1 MATYVSL
8 VNNAIDESGADL
20 ALYAEDGSDFTTNTE
35 PMLNRFKTWVARAWK
50 TVQQVAFDWE
60 FLNNQALVTL
70 QPGLMFYTETDI
82 ATAVPPATID
92 IFGTDDALLYNDV
105 AIGTSYKDL
114 TFTQYSDV
122 VGRDFGYL
130 DLDASGSAPAS
141 EYSFKA
147 GGDYFHPLGVMY
159 EYTVGAMTP
168 APTFFAD
175 GIEVG
180 DFVYIGISSLATYN
194 GVMLPKYLEP
204 VSAQITSMNPNT
216 NDAARGTSGFT
227 FRSNSVDFHGI
238 MAAGSAVGY
247 VYKNTNTWTGF
258 TVGEVYNDA
267 GTPTGYSAQFGSL
280 PSPSIPTITFIPN
293 TAYLHSWKSF
303 LFSEESSSNDYV
315 HEVSEIDNNS
325 FHIIDHEADSPS
337 TTRPLTFVPWHIFSV
352 QYDSLTTPPSTPIY
366 ITEDNTGR
374 WRLYPHPDR
383 PVTLKFSYSRT
394 PQNLVEWDDEPKGLP
409 ADFTD
414 LVMWLAV
421 RMYGEFDEQ
430 PSVARR
436 AERYYKDL
444 LQRLQIKYRPKFHI
458 KPKRLY

>member
-60 FLNNQALVTL
+60 FLNNQGLVTIN
-70 QPGLMFYTETDI
+70 PGIMFYNEGDI
-82 ATAVPPATID
+82 AGIVGTTLD
-92 IFGTDDALLYNDV
+92 FYGTDDVLLFDDV
-105 AIGTSYKDL
+105 PIGQVKDL
-114 TFTQYSDV
+114 TYTQYSDSV
-122 VGRDFGYL
+122 SKSFGYVNL
-130 DLDASGSAPAS
+130 TCSGDTPVDSSLA
-141 EYSFKA
+141 FKA
-147 GGDYFHPLGVMY
+147 GGDYFEIEDRVPIITVAGNILPQFEDANMY
-159 EYTVGAMTP
+159 VGDTLSILLLASNGTLIGMYNDTGTLLTLDP
-168 APTFFAD
+168 ATGTGRGADSYSFSTTNEAILAAVDADDFEMYLYNFEVTLPTGWVFTD
-175 GIEVG
+175 GIPVG
-180 DFVYIGISSLATYN
+180 MGAS
-194 GVMLPKYLEP
+194 
-204 VSAQITSMNPNT
+204 
-216 NDAARGTSGFT
+216 RG
-227 FRSNSVDFHGI
+227 SVDG
-238 MAAGSAVGY
+238 G
-247 VYKNTNTWTGF
+247 TNT
-258 TVGEVYNDA
+258 
-267 GTPTGYSAQFGSL
+267 
-280 PSPSIPTITFIPN
+280 ITYGP
-293 TAYLHSWKSF
+293 AKAVVHSWKSF
-303 LFSEESSSNDYV
+303 LFSEENSSNDYV

-325 FHIIDHEADSPS
+325 FHIIDHESDSPS
-337 TTRPLTFVPWHIFSV
+337 TTRPLTFIPWHLFAQ
-352 QYDSLTTPPSTPIY
+352 QYDNLTTPPSTPIY

-383 PVTLKFSYSRT
+383 PITLKFSYSRT
-394 PQNLVEWDDEPKGLP
+394 PQTLTLWNDVPKGLP
-409 ADFTD
+409 DDFVD

>member
-60 FLNNQALVTL
+60 FLNNQGIVTL
-70 QPGLMFYTETDI
+70 QPGLMFYTSVDI
-82 ATAVPPATID
+82 ATAPTVATLD
-92 IFGTDDALLYNDV
+92 VYGTDGALLFNDV
-105 AIGTSYKDL
+105 EVGSFVDL
-114 TFTQYSDV
+114 TYTQYSNTADSE
-122 VGRDFGYL
+122 FGYV
-130 DLDASGSAPAS
+130 DLDASAS
-141 EYSFKA
+141 DPVGGYNFKA
-147 GGDYFHPLGVMY
+147 GGDYFYISDPYAITLGPQLPYYFDNNIVAGSVLSVSVVLDPLG
-159 EYTVGAMTP
+159 TP
-168 APTFFAD
+168 SYYAYNNSATMVSFDPDVAD
-175 GIEVG
+175 LSKGSTSSVFSTKEPAIVNAINSG
-180 DFVYIGISSLATYN
+180 NCTISL
-194 GVMLPKYLEP
+194 
-204 VSAQITSMNPNT
+204 
-216 NDAARGTSGFT
+216 
-227 FRSNSVDFHGI
+227 
-238 MAAGSAVGY
+238 
-247 VYKNTNTWTGF
+247 YKNPIVDPTDPGASIFIASSEST
-258 TVGEVYNDA
+258 TVSVETTD
-267 GTPTGYSAQFGSL
+267 TK
-280 PSPSIPTITFIPN
+280 
-293 TAYLHSWKSF
+293 AYLHSWKSF
-303 LFSEESSSNDYV
+303 SFSEETSSDDYV
-315 HEVSEIDNNS
+315 NELSEVDNNS

-352 QYDSLTTPPSTPIY
+352 QYDNLTTPPSTPIY

>member
-20 ALYAEDGSDFTTNTE
+20 ALYAENGSDFTTNTE

-60 FLNNQALVTL
+60 FLNNQAIVTV
-70 QPGLMFYTETDI
+70 QPGLMFYSAHELDTGTLPS
-82 ATAVPPATID
+82 VID
-92 IFGTDDALLYNDV
+92 IYGVDNIVVKADV
-105 AIGTSYKDL
+105 NVLGYRDL
-114 TFTQYSDV
+114 TYTQYSDTDN
-122 VGRDFGYL
+122 GSFAYL
-130 DLDASGSAPAS
+130 DLAT
-141 EYSFKA
+141 YSPNSISDYKFKA
-147 GGDYFHPLGVMY
+147 GGDYFHIYTDVYTFTVAPPY
-159 EYTVGAMTP
+159 EAK
-168 APTFFAD
+168 FFEQH
-175 GIEVG
+175 ISQG
-180 DFVYIGISSLATYN
+180 DLVYVALISSQTYN
-194 GVMLPKYLEP
+194 GIPEASYFSPFPTKLDTLTPNSNDSSRGSTSFVFKTGDSTLFDM
-204 VSAQITSMNPNT
+204 AQSLN
-216 NDAARGTSGFT
+216 FT
-227 FRSNSVDFHGI
+227 L
-238 MAAGSAVGY
+238 Y
-247 VYKNTNTWTGF
+247 VYKDTSLWTDITQGQVFSGATEVDGF
-258 TVGEVYNDA
+258 AAAAYD
-267 GTPTGYSAQFGSL
+267 SAVSQVQD
-280 PSPSIPTITFIPN
+280 TFQSDK
-293 TAYLHSWKSF
+293 AYLHSWKSF
-303 LFSEESSSNDYV
+303 LFSEENDSNDYV
-315 HEVSEIDNNS
+315 GELSEIDNNS
-325 FHIIDHEADSPS
+325 FHLIDHEASSPS

-352 QYDSLTTPPSTPIY
+352 QYDNLTTPPSTPRY

>member
-70 QPGLMFYTETDI
+70 QPGLMFYSTDELFETALPHSVDI
-82 ATAVPPATID
+82 Y
-92 IFGTDDALLYNDV
+92 GTDDAIIYSDV
-105 AIGTSYKDL
+105 EIDTYKDL
-114 TFTQYSDV
+114 TYTQYSDSESYN
-122 VGRDFGYL
+122 FGYL
-130 DLDASGSAPAS
+130 DLTASGASPLPA
-141 EYSFKA
+141 YSFKA
-147 GGDYFHPLGVMY
+147 GGDYIKFQGARYSVDVSNATVSDTDIDVGETIYIAVTSSEPYLGVS
-159 EYTVGAMTP
+159 
-168 APTFFAD
+168 APH
-175 GIEVG
+175 
-180 DFVYIGISSLATYN
+180 YY
-194 GVMLPKYLEP
+194 EP
-204 VSAQITSMNPNT
+204 VPCVVVSATQAT
-216 NDAARGTSGFT
+216 NSFSFVTDSPHVFNILGAATG
-227 FRSNSVDFHGI
+227 HL
-238 MAAGSAVGY
+238 Y
-247 VYKNTNTWTGF
+247 VYRDISTWGGVPVGEVINEVLVATGYIADASINSPIIL
-258 TVGEVYNDA
+258 TVGEY
-267 GTPTGYSAQFGSL
+267 TEPRKS
-280 PSPSIPTITFIPN
+280 
-293 TAYLHSWKSF
+293 YLHSWKSF
-303 LFSEESSSNDYV
+303 LFSEENSSNDYV

-337 TTRPLTFVPWHIFSV
+337 TARPLTFVPWHIFSV

-444 LQRLQIKYRPKFHI
+444 LQRLQIKYRPKFRMQ
-458 KPKRLY
+458 PKRLY

>member
-60 FLNNQALVTL
+60 FLNNQAIVTL
-70 QPGLMFYTETDI
+70 QPGLMFYCDGDI
-82 ATAVPPATID
+82 LGTAGSTVD
-92 IFGTDDALLYNDV
+92 VYEDSGTLIVDDLEV
-105 AIGTSYKDL
+105 GRVKDL
-114 TFTQYSDV
+114 TYSQYSDSVDKSLGYVDINDSRLASLTFMAGSDYFELPGRLRQV
-122 VGRDFGYL
+122 VVSGNIIPQFDDANMFVGDILSFILL
-130 DLDASGSAPAS
+130 DETNALIGVFNDVGELTTLDPASGSSRGSTSYTFVTDNDQVATTIAS
-141 EYSFKA
+141 
-147 GGDYFHPLGVMY
+147 GNFHLYGYNFNVSL
-159 EYTVGAMTP
+159 
-168 APTFFAD
+168 PTGWVLAD
-175 GIEVG
+175 G
-180 DFVYIGISSLATYN
+180 L
-194 GVMLPKYLEP
+194 
-204 VSAQITSMNPNT
+204 
-216 NDAARGTSGFT
+216 
-227 FRSNSVDFHGI
+227 
-238 MAAGSAVGY
+238 
-247 VYKNTNTWTGF
+247 
-258 TVGEVYNDA
+258 
-267 GTPTGYSAQFGSL
+267 PTGMGINRASSDGGTNVVSDVA
-280 PSPSIPTITFIPN
+280 TKC
-293 TAYLHSWKSF
+293 YLHSWKSF
-303 LFSEESSSNDYV
+303 LFSEEKDSNDYV
-315 HEVSEIDNNS
+315 HELSEIDNNS

-352 QYDSLTTPPSTPIY
+352 QYDNLTTPPSTPIY

-394 PQNLVEWDDEPKGLP
+394 PQNLAEWDDEPKGLP